1 MIDNRIDNHKIP
13 RKRNSEA
20 GSSFKTCSAFDMAN
34 HGLCYT
40 ESPKNRQ
47 RFSLPHFPKA
57 LTIWQPTQST
67 MTKWFPWRACANSVI
82 RWPEEAP
89 APDPR
94 RSPFSVGCLWNSH
107 GKNPV
112 RLYPKLQ
119 SHPIG
124 LRKIFIDYL
133 FFQADQSD
141 CTKSV
146 SISNRFVSSEER
158 WNKNFPWQ
166 ICRAR
171 VFPLVV

>member
-67 MTKWFPWRACANSVI
+67 MTKWFPWRASANSVI

-112 RLYPKLQ
+112 RLYPKLPSQ
-119 SHPIG
+119 PIG
-124 LRKIFIDYL
+124 LPKIFIDYL
-133 FFQADQSD
+133 FFQADRSD

-146 SISNRFVSSEER
+146 PF
-158 WNKNFPWQ
+158 F
-166 ICRAR
+166 
-171 VFPLVV
+171 

>member
-112 RLYPKLQ
+112 RLYPKLPSQ
-119 SHPIG
+119 PIG
-124 LRKIFIDYL
+124 LPKIFIDYL

-146 SISNRFVSSEER
+146 PFFLIDLLPL
-158 WNKNFPWQ
+158 KNVE
-166 ICRAR
+166 IRTSLAL
-171 VFPLVV
+171 LVKVAP